1 MRSRGFWDSNNPPD
15 HLGCFLPFTWKWDW
29 RVSFSFCPHYR
40 HVKMRF
46 KTLLLVSIPLG
57 RNPMWSV
64 FKKSHF
70 TRFYN
75 CGGVRFWPN
84 SHVRTDEMRLR
95 KGLNT
100 HRSRNTGTGRFE
112 SGTDLHGMDRSWPG
126 KNYLNHM
133 DRSWAPVE
141 FSGVLNSGFFGKD
154 LFAWDETFRFMKWKS
169 RPPISFSC
177 QR

>member
-1 MRSRGFWDSNNPPD
+1 
-15 HLGCFLPFTWKWDW
+15 
-29 RVSFSFCPHYR
+29 
-40 HVKMRF
+40 MRF

-75 CGGVRFWPN
+75 CGGLRILPN

-141 FSGVLNSGFFGKD
+141 FFWSFEFRLFRKGPLRLRWNVSFHEMKIQTANLIFMSTVRNSLISLPGIPD
-154 LFAWDETFRFMKWKS
+154 SRFRNLKS
-169 RPPISFSC
+169 HVC
-177 QR
+177 GNGL

>member
-1 MRSRGFWDSNNPPD
+1 
-15 HLGCFLPFTWKWDW
+15 
-29 RVSFSFCPHYR
+29 
-40 HVKMRF
+40 MRF

-75 CGGVRFWPN
+75 CGGVRFWSN

-112 SGTDLHGMDRSWPG
+112 SGIDLHGMDRSWPG

-133 DRSWAPVE
+133 DRSWVCWNSLE
-141 FSGVLNSGFFGKD
+141 FWIPAFSERTSSPEMKRFVSWNENPDRQSHFHVNGKKQPEE
-154 LFAWDETFRFMKWKS
+154 LTLPAGL
-169 RPPISFSC
+169 IC
-177 QR
+177 QNRGRAKK